1 MNSIEQRYELVDIDE
16 NFEELLV
23 QHAVLPLNN
32 ADVRATLVE
41 LDEHVEHRRDLVDL
55 PSFRRFF
62 LAFGIRARVFMRHKL
77 VFRRVRVQNHL
88 VSFVIVAFRWARSAH
103 ASSNHHRVPV
113 LRSDFLKVRRFRLF
127 HRRNL
132 RLRDIRRV
140 APIVPNSI
148 TVPIGP
154 IRSIG
159 PIGQAVIRG
168 RDQRGAIHRN
178 VARRFRFGRRNEDGG
193 RERGVHRTIRE
204 DTALI
209 VHVEPVRRG
218 SSRGGRVIFRL
229 FRARRVVFR
238 LFRARCVVFRL
249 PRPRTGPFLLQIQH
263 RTRPK
268 MRGSAVSRAAPHRLA
283 RFGSLHAL

>member
-113 LRSDFLKVRRFRLF
+113 LRSDFLKVRRFRFF

-140 APIVPNSI
+140 VPIVPNSI

-154 IRSIG
+154 IGSIG
-159 PIGQAVIRG
+159 PIG
-168 RDQRGAIHRN
+168 
-178 VARRFRFGRRNEDGG
+178 
-193 RERGVHRTIRE
+193 
-204 DTALI
+204 
-209 VHVEPVRRG
+209 
-218 SSRGGRVIFRL
+218 
-229 FRARRVVFR
+229 
-238 LFRARCVVFRL
+238 
-249 PRPRTGPFLLQIQH
+249 
-263 RTRPK
+263 
-268 MRGSAVSRAAPHRLA
+268 
-283 RFGSLHAL
+283 